1 MFEKRILKILH
12 VLNIEYLEKQRIEG
26 FNIFFK
32 EIIKSSHLFIRLSYY
47 LLMKILIFFFILIKI
62 FFLSEKKELLV
73 FKKIIFVL
81 NKTYILK
88 EILKF
93 IKVYSIIYNYD

>member
-1 MFEKRILKILH
+1 MFEKRILRILH
-12 VLNIEYLEKQRIEG
+12 ELNVEFLEKQKIEG

-32 EIIKSSHLFIRLSYY
+32 EIIKSSHLFIR
-47 LLMKILIFFFILIKI
+47 FFYFILIKI
-62 FFLSEKKELLV
+62 LFFFFILMKIFFLSKKKELFL
-73 FKKIIFVL
+73 FKKIILLL
-81 NKTYILK
+81 NNVIILK